1 MHWKPI
7 DANCSV
13 PQKSIAPRISMI
25 VAVSSHGDVWV
36 CLSHSNSNKSM
47 MGVFVEKLCL
57 KLDQQNPH
65 WRNTHIL
72 TWDGKC
78 RPPGCSIVLFAHQYL
93 FTIGAPYHR
102 AAGTKKMLERLQVP
116 IMMSGPYS
124 YDLAPAELFFAEFKK
139 VDVNPSKV
147 PMSKTHFDTV
157 LKLVV
162 ERCQQIKKEHLVLNW
177 HHSLLYAYKFLMFH
191 RV

>member
-1 MHWKPI
+1 M
-7 DANCSV
+7 
-13 PQKSIAPRISMI
+13 
-25 VAVSSHGDVWV
+25 
-36 CLSHSNSNKSM
+36 
-47 MGVFVEKLCL
+47 E
-57 KLDQQNPH
+57 
-65 WRNTHIL
+65 
-72 TWDGKC
+72 
-78 RPPGCSIVLFAHQYL
+78 
-93 FTIGAPYHR
+93 
-102 AAGTKKMLERLQVP
+102 MLERLQVP